1 MPEVAGRSSSADWTH
16 AVAQKAAELSA
27 IAELP
32 ADALM
37 PLIGM
42 SGAVRTAPVSGNS
55 EIPPDAFGQLSPL
68 LRVVVRDDLLEPLS
82 FFLKLTKGCAALS
95 ASTAALYVTGPNAI
109 SVGGIAAAL
118 ADLYELF
125 KKTWGLAHR
134 LSEVEWAVIS
144 ELSRLEKAST
154 GQLASRLKGVS
165 TEKVTAILKKFEVS
179 ESRPKNFTR
188 LTGDTWE
195 LVEV

>member
-1 MPEVAGRSSSADWTH
+1 MQQMSGSSSSVAWTN
-16 AVAQKAAELSA
+16 AVAQKAEELSA

-32 ADALM
+32 SSALM

-42 SGAVRTAPVSGNS
+42 SGAIRTAPICGNG
-55 EIPPDAFGQLSPL
+55 EIPRDAFGQLSPL
-68 LRVVVRDDLLEPLS
+68 LRVVVRDDLLDPLI

-95 ASTAALYVTGPNAI
+95 VSTAALYVTGPNAI
-109 SVGGIAAAL
+109 NLSGIAAAL

-125 KKTWGLAHR
+125 KKTWSLAHR

-144 ELSRLEKAST
+144 ELSRLAKAST
-154 GQLASRLKGVS
+154 EQLVSLLKGISAEEVL
-165 TEKVTAILKKFEVS
+165 EVLKKFEVS
-179 ESRPKNFTR
+179 DTCPKNFTR
-188 LTGDTWE
+188 LTGDDWE